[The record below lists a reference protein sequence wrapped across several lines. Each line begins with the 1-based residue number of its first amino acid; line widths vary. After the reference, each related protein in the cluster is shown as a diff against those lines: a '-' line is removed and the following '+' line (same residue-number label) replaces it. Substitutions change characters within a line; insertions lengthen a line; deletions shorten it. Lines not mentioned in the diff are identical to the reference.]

1 MPIRLILLFRNQEG
15 IMMIIRLLKSFF
27 IITAAL
33 VLTIITQHNVDQN
46 IIHKLCLVALSNP
59 GDDNRRWWKM
69 VFIFKQMTT
78 NSRVFSK
85 CEDILEMFLRLI
97 YFLPG
102 GCHSELHRG

>member
-46 IIHKLCLVALSNP
+46 IIHKLSGSLALSNP

-78 NSRVFSK
+78 NSAV
-85 CEDILEMFLRLI
+85 
-97 YFLPG
+97 
-102 GCHSELHRG
+102 